1 MEELFWEHREKG
13 CGAKRSASSNKEF
26 FLKIATH
33 VFMKKRLIA
42 EEAAWGIPRER
53 LWRQAFSFKQ

>member
-13 CGAKRSASSNKEF
+13 CGSKRSASSNKEF

-33 VFMKKRLIA
+33 VFMKKRLIV
-42 EEAAWGIPRER
+42 EEAAWGTPRKR
-53 LWRQAFSFKQ
+53 ARMKPIHFNR

>member
-42 EEAAWGIPRER
+42 EEAAWGTPRKKIEA
-53 LWRQAFSFKQ
+53 QNV